1 MVTDQCMPAAESQP
15 QKALQ
20 PLSVGQAVLYDR
32 KSKLHPQFLP
42 YGYIIT

>member
-1 MVTDQCMPAAESQP
+1 MVTDQWLPAAESQL

-20 PLSVGQAVLYDR
+20 PLSVGQAVFYDR

-42 YGYIIT
+42 YDYIIT

>member
-20 PLSVGQAVLYDR
+20 PLSVGQAVFHDR
-32 KSKLHPQFLP
+32 KSKFHPQFLP